1 MLSALVVLGASAAVL
16 LLGARLFERA
26 MIWHPTRAL
35 EATPAQIGLA
45 YEDVTFAAEDGCRLH
60 GWFAPHPA
68 ARATVLFFHGN
79 AGNISHR
86 LGSLAQ
92 FHALRVNVFTV
103 DYRGYGRSGGT
114 ISEAGSYRDA
124 AAAYRWLRESRGIP
138 AGRIVLF
145 GGSLGAALAVD
156 VAARE
161 PAAGLIVESGFTS
174 TRDMGRMLYPWFPVW
189 LLVPSRYG
197 SLAKMPRVQAPV
209 LVLHSRDDRLVPYA
223 HGERL
228 HEAAPG
234 PKTLFTMRGGHNSG
248 PEETG
253 PAYDR
258 ALDAFITEVC
268 PGR

>member
-1 MLSALVVLGASAAVL
+1 MLSALLVLGILAAVL
-16 LLGARLFERA
+16 LLGARLMERA
-26 MIWHPTRAL
+26 LIWHPTRTL
-35 EATPAQIGLA
+35 EATPADIGLG

-60 GWFAPHPA
+60 GWFVPHPA

-92 FHALRVNVFTV
+92 FHALRVNVFLV
-103 DYRGYGRSGGT
+103 DYRGYGRSGGA

-124 AAAYRWLRESRGIP
+124 AAAYRWLRQSRRIP
-138 AGRIVLF
+138 ADRIVLF
-145 GGSLGAALAVD
+145 GRSLGAALAAD

-174 TRDMGRMLYPWFPVW
+174 TRDMGRALYPWFPVW
-189 LLVPSRYG
+189 LLVPSRYD
-197 SLAKMPRVQAPV
+197 SLAKMQRVGAPV
-209 LVLHSRDDRLVPYA
+209 LVLHSRQDDLVPCS

-228 HEAAPG
+228 YEAAPG
-234 PKTLFTMRGGHNSG
+234 AKTFFAMRGGHNSG

-258 ALDAFITEVC
+258 ALNTFITEVC
-268 PGR
+268 PDR